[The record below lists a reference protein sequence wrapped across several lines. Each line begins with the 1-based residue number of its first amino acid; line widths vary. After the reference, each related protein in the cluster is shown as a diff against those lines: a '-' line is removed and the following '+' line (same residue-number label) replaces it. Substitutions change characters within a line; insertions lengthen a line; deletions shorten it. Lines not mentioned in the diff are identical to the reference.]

1 MNTYLKYQPPAI
13 QFLAFLA
20 FAGGCFLLASIVSY
34 FFFQDVYAILL
45 DKNVVVTPSLITKF
59 KLAQLVSAGLSFL
72 IPALLF
78 GYYSS
83 PKSLP
88 YIGVQPY
95 ISPLLL
101 VAAVAL
107 LLSIQPFISY
117 LGYFNAHL
125 NFGKWQQFID
135 QTEARYDRALKV
147 FLQMPTFGDFI
158 TNVLIMALLPAV
170 SEELFFRGAFQKALL
185 RLSNKPWLA
194 ILLSATVFAFL
205 HGTMLKLIPIFAL
218 GLLLGTIYHVTRN
231 VWYTIIIHFINNAFA
246 LIAVY
251 YGNRSEFLRKMTDEN
266 TPIPIYFALLSLAA
280 GVCLL
285 YFIRKKSLLILPV
298 VITNEDNDYLA
309 L

>member
-13 QFLAFLA
+13 QFLDFLA
-20 FAGGCFLLASIVSY
+20 FEGGCFLLASIVSY

-78 GYYSS
+78 GYFSS

-101 VAAVAL
+101 VAVVAL
-107 LLSIQPFISY
+107 LFTIQPFISY

-125 NFGKWQQFID
+125 NFGNWQQFVD

-147 FLQMPTFGDFI
+147 FLQMPTFGHLI
-158 TNVLIMALLPAV
+158 INVLIMALLPAV

-194 ILLSATVFAFL
+194 ILLSATVFALL

-218 GLLLGTIYHVTRN
+218 GLLLGTVYHVTCN
-231 VWYTIIIHFINNAFA
+231 VWYTIIIHFINNGFA

-251 YGNRSEFLRKMTDEN
+251 YGNRSEFFRKMSDEN
-266 TPIPIYFALLSLAA
+266 TPIPIYFALLSLIA
-280 GVCLL
+280 GLCLL
-285 YFIRKKSLLILPV
+285 YFIRKKSSEILPV

-309 L
+309 S